1 MTTQDASQIAA
12 EALSFIAAYDRSNT
26 YETFWDHYLSRFG
39 SMMQSLQQ
47 PDATE
52 SQKAALHM
60 IQDALD
66 PFCASHVGKL
76 DTDSIMDTP

>member
-1 MTTQDASQIAA
+1 MTIQDASQIAA

-47 PDATE
+47 PDATD
-52 SQKAALHM
+52 SQKAALRM
-60 IQDALD
+60 IQDALG

-76 DTDSIMDTP
+76 DTDSIMDTA